1 MNEFT
6 AISLFKIYTQSLLLV
21 AFSKKLIIKLLWLKM
36 LLLYFYYLEKKKDY
50 IKVFIQSFLRF

>member
-36 LLLYFYYLEKKKDY
+36 LLLYSYYLEK
-50 IKVFIQSFLRF
+50 